1 MLSVSFKQADLKR
14 IAFGTMVPA
23 NYRLDRTCGAGSFG
37 KVMETPMIG
46 IEWLRSTFSLT
57 PPGGQP
63 GR

>member
-1 MLSVSFKQADLKR
+1 MKR
-14 IAFGTMVPA
+14 EP

-37 KVMETPMIG
+37 EVREGSMMEIKC
-46 IEWLRSTFSLT
+46 LRSTFSLA